1 MQPIVAVVCD
11 VRQFDTYTWH
21 ATPETYLKAALE
33 VAGVLPL
40 MVPAFG
46 DRIDIAGLLK
56 RVDGVMLS
64 GSKSNVHPGL
74 YGAEPGPDYEPY
86 DPARDATS
94 LPLARAAVE
103 TGVPLLAICRGLQE
117 LNVALGGTL
126 ATEIQQ
132 LEGRSDHRAPE
143 RETHDERF
151 AIAHDVAP
159 KADGCLAAIVGN
171 GPVPVNS
178 LHRQAISALAPRLQV
193 EAVADDGT
201 VEAVSVIDAPGFAL
215 GVQWHPEYWAKSD
228 TPSRRI
234 FEAFGAATRVCAGG
248 RLAAAQ

>member
-21 ATPETYLKAALE
+21 ATPETYLKAAVE

-46 DRIDIAGLLK
+46 ERIDIDGLLG
-56 RVDGVMLS
+56 RIDGVMLS
-64 GSKSNVHPGL
+64 GSKSNVHPAL
-74 YGAEPGPDYEPY
+74 YGVEPAAEYEPY

-103 TGVPLLAICRGLQE
+103 AGVPLFAICRGLQE

-126 ATEIQQ
+126 ATEIQE
-132 LEGRSDHRAPE
+132 LEGRSDHRAPQ
-143 RETHDERF
+143 REAHDERF

-159 KADGCLAAIVGN
+159 KADGCLAAIVGG

-193 EAVADDGT
+193 EAMAEDGT
-201 VEAVSVIDAPGFAL
+201 IEAVSVIDAPGFAL

-228 TPSRRI
+228 APSRRL
-234 FEAFGAATRVCAGG
+234 FEAFGEATRMRAGG

>member
-21 ATPETYLKAALE
+21 ATPETYLTAAIE

-46 DRIDIAGLLK
+46 ERIDIDGLLS

-74 YGAEPGPDYEPY
+74 YGAEPGPAYEPY

-126 ATEIQQ
+126 ATEIQE
-132 LEGRSDHRAPE
+132 LDGRRDHRAPQHE
-143 RETHDERF
+143 DHDERF
-151 AIAHDVAP
+151 AIVHDVAP
-159 KADGCLAAIVGN
+159 RTGGCLASIVGG

-178 LHRQAISALAPRLQV
+178 LHRQAISALAPRLQA
-193 EAVADDGT
+193 EAVAEDGT
-201 VEAVSVIDAPGFAL
+201 IEAVSVIDAPGFAL

-228 TPSRRI
+228 TPSRRL
-234 FEAFGAATRVCAGG
+234 FEAFGEAARIHAGG

>member
-21 ATPETYLKAALE
+21 AAPETYLKAALD

-40 MVPAFG
+40 LVPAFG
-46 DRIDIAGLLK
+46 ERIDIDGLLG

-64 GSKSNVHPGL
+64 GSKSNVHPAL
-74 YGAEPGPDYEPY
+74 YGVEPAPDYEPY

-94 LPLARAAVE
+94 LPLARGAVE

-117 LNVALGGTL
+117 LNVALGGSL
-126 ATEIQQ
+126 ATEIQE
-132 LEGRSDHRAPE
+132 LDGRDDHRAPQ
-143 RETHDERF
+143 REAHDERF
-151 AIAHDVAP
+151 AIVHDVAP
-159 KADGCLAAIVGN
+159 RADGCLAAIVGG

-178 LHRQAISALAPRLQV
+178 LHRQAISGLAPRLQV

-201 VEAVSVIDAPGFAL
+201 IEAVSVIDAPGFAL

-228 TPSRRI
+228 APSRRL
-234 FEAFGAATRVCAGG
+234 FEAFGEATRIHAGG